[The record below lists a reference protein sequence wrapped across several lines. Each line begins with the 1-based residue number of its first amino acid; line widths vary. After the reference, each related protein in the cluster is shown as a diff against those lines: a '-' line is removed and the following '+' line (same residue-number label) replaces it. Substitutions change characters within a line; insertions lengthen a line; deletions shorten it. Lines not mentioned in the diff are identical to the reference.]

1 MKSQVRNSMSV
12 SWATR
17 LPAASH
23 LLAAPHRLAAPYRLA
38 APLLLAAL
46 LLFAAAPPALADE
59 PDEEIRLLS
68 LWLALAPGK
77 TVADIGAGDGEYAI
91 ALANYV
97 LPNGVVYATELE
109 QEQRDEIAEAAQA
122 AGAKNIEV
130 RAAQIESTGLPA
142 GCCDAALVRDVYHH
156 FTAPEK
162 MAASL
167 FETIRPGGRLVVVD
181 FPPTRWLS
189 FWTPKDTP
197 DRGGHGIEA
206 ATLIKELEAVGFQ
219 VVDQL
224 DEWPTSNFVT
234 RNYGLSFY
242 RP

>member
-1 MKSQVRNSMSV
+1 MEFQVRSSMCVARVTS
-12 SWATR
+12 
-17 LPAASH
+17 
-23 LLAAPHRLAAPYRLA
+23 LLAVPA
-38 APLLLAAL
+38 LLVAF
-46 LLFAAAPPALADE
+46 LLFAAPPAALAEE

-68 LWLALAPGK
+68 LWLALAPGM

-97 LPNGVVYATELE
+97 LPSGIVYATELE
-109 QEQRDEIAEAAQA
+109 QEQRDEISEAAQK

-142 GCCDAALVRDVYHH
+142 GSCDAVLVRDVYHH
-156 FTAPEK
+156 FTAPIP
-162 MAASL
+162 MGRSL

-206 ATLIKELEAVGFQ
+206 ATLIKELEAAGFQ
-219 VVDQL
+219 IVDQL

-234 RNYGLSFY
+234 KNYGLSFY

>member
-1 MKSQVRNSMSV
+1 MRV
-12 SWATR
+12 AG
-17 LPAASH
+17 
-23 LLAAPHRLAAPYRLA
+23 LLA
-38 APLLLAAL
+38 
-46 LLFAAAPPALADE
+46 LLFLATFTPPPALADE

-91 ALANYV
+91 ALAEYV
-97 LPNGVVYATELE
+97 RPSGTVYATELE
-109 QEQRDEIAEAAQA
+109 QEQRDEIAEAVQE
-122 AGAKNIEV
+122 AGATNIEV

-142 GCCDAALVRDVYHH
+142 GSCDAALVRDVYHH
-156 FTAPEK
+156 FTEPEK
-162 MAASL
+162 MAESL

-189 FWTPKDTP
+189 FWTPEGTP
-197 DRGGHGIEA
+197 DRGGHGIEPE
-206 ATLIKELEAVGFQ
+206 TLIRELEAAGFER
-219 VVDQL
+219 VDRL

-234 RNYGLSFY
+234 HNYGLSFE